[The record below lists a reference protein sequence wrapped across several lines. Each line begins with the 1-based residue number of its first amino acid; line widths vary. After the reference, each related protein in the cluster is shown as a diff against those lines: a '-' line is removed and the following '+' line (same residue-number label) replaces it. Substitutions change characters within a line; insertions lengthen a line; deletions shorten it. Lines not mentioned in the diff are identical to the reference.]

1 MLIEVYLIKLSLEKI
16 EKLETELSNILIKTG
31 AIKFGFFKL
40 TSGKL
45 SPYYIDLR
53 TIPSSP
59 SAFKTVVSIYLT
71 LIKNKIGLD
80 NFDRIGCV
88 PIASIVFA
96 SVIAFN
102 LDKPLLCV
110 RKELKK
116 HGRQKKIEG
125 ILDPGDKVLLI
136 DDLITTG
143 KSMIEAVNSIRGEG
157 GIVEKG
163 LVLIDRQEGG
173 IKKMK
178 EIDVTVHTFT
188 KISDIAKRL
197 FHIGILDEDKLED
210 IIKQIKE
217 HENH

>member
-1 MLIEVYLIKLSLEKI
+1 MSLEEI
-16 EKLETELSNILIKTG
+16 EKLEAEFCNILIKTG

-59 SAFKTVVSIYLT
+59 TAFKTVVSIYLT
-71 LIKNKIGLD
+71 LIKKKIGLN

-88 PIASIVFA
+88 PIASITFA
-96 SVIAFN
+96 SVVAFN
-102 LDKPLLCV
+102 LDKPLICV

-116 HGRQKKIEG
+116 HGRQKRIEG
-125 ILDPGDKVLLI
+125 ILEPGDKVLLI

-143 KSMIEAVNSIRGEG
+143 KSMIEAINSIRSEG
-157 GIVEKG
+157 GIVEDG
-163 LVLIDRQEGG
+163 LVLIDRQESG

-178 EIDVTVHTFT
+178 EIDVIVHTFT
-188 KISDIAKRL
+188 KISDLAKRL

-210 IIKQIKE
+210 IMKQIKE
-217 HENH
+217 QEENH